1 MIENDANLAI
11 TDEMVKKAEADL
23 AMVSR
28 QTAIQG
34 GFQAKS
40 DFFDLFRPIFVD
52 FRLKTQKANVHTG
65 AYYY

>member
-1 MIENDANLAI
+1 MIESDANLAI

-28 QTAIQG
+28 QTAIQES
-34 GFQAKS
+34 FQSKI
-40 DFFDLFRPIFVD
+40 DFFKLCRPIFVD
-52 FRLKTQKANVHTG
+52 FRLKTQKANVHIG